1 MTGLRMNV
9 ADLLRRPGTTREVHL
24 EIPVPGLENS
34 STRVD
39 DEQPLTIDLRLESLS
54 AAIVASGRVRG
65 RWRSVC
71 SRCLAPLEADFDLRL
86 REVFEE
92 DPIEDETYPLQHEE
106 IDLEQ
111 PLRDNVVPELP
122 TIPVC
127 ADDCQGLCPTCGV
140 NRNESDCDCGSEARD
155 PRWDTLRALVISDEP
170 EHHPEP
176 N

>member
-1 MTGLRMNV
+1 MNV
-9 ADLLRRPGTTREVHL
+9 ADLLRRPGTTREVRL
-24 EIPVPGLENS
+24 ELPVPGLENF
-34 STRVD
+34 STTVD
-39 DEQPLTIDLRLESLS
+39 PEQPLTIELRLESLT

-65 RWRSVC
+65 RWRAVC
-71 SRCLAPLEADFDLRL
+71 SRCLTPLEADFDLRL

-122 TIPVC
+122 TVPVC
-127 ADDCQGLCPTCGV
+127 ADDCLGLCPNCGAD
-140 NRNESDCDCGSEARD
+140 RKEAPCDCGSEARD
-155 PRWDTLRALVISDEP
+155 ARWDALQALIITDDP
-170 EHHPEP
+170 EFRTDP

>member
-9 ADLLRRPGTTREVHL
+9 ADLLRRPGTTREVRL
-24 EIPVPGLENS
+24 ELPVPGLENF
-34 STRVD
+34 STTVD
-39 DEQPLTIDLRLESLS
+39 PEQPLTIELRLESLT

-65 RWRSVC
+65 RWRAVC
-71 SRCLAPLEADFDLRL
+71 SRCLTPLEADFDLRL

-92 DPIEDETYPLQHEE
+92 DPIEDETYPLSHEE

-122 TIPVC
+122 AVPLC
-127 ADDCQGLCPTCGV
+127 AEDCPGLCPSCGL
-140 NRNESDCDCGSEARD
+140 NRNDSPCDCGGEARD
-155 PRWDTLRALVISDEP
+155 PRWDALRALVVSDDP
-170 EHHPEP
+170 EHHPDP